1 MYPAYDTPHKLC
13 NKSMI
18 HDSQPPVSCCYK
30 LLQQIQNQML
40 NNTVL
45 SFALSF
51 SSVEVS

>member
-18 HDSQPPVSCCYK
+18 HDSQPVSCCYK
-30 LLQQIQNQML
+30 LLQQIQNQIL
-40 NNTVL
+40 RNTVL
-45 SFALSF
+45 SFALGF